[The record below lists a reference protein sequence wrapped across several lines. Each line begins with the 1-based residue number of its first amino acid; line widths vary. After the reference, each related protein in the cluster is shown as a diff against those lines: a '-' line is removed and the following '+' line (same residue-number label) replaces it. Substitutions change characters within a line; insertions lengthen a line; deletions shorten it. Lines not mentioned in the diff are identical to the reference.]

1 MAVPWNCCNLC
12 LCSWDAAS
20 NGPND
25 GTHGSYDEGANDGT
39 TKKTNEMI
47 THRMCV
53 VAEDIS
59 MCGWCDVWGLML
71 KVILFHRVFL
81 TVEHVLTG
89 EKMYTLYMFY
99 MYLNDVWLV
108 KMNLSVFI
116 FFFVCM

>member
-1 MAVPWNCCNLC
+1 MVLYAEMHIRKYDQFNNLISNTCNLC

-53 VAEDIS
+53 VTEDIS
-59 MCGWCDVWGLML
+59 VCGWCDV
-71 KVILFHRVFL
+71 
-81 TVEHVLTG
+81 
-89 EKMYTLYMFY
+89 
-99 MYLNDVWLV
+99 
-108 KMNLSVFI
+108 
-116 FFFVCM
+116 